1 MKKGIVMASNDTH
14 VIYIVSTFIFIIF
27 LVLSVF
33 TPTIHSNV
41 LMAENINKAIEKG
54 IDPMAVRCA
63 YASSG
68 DQICL
73 AYSITHK
80 PIEAPVAPSQGK
92 R

>member
-1 MKKGIVMASNDTH
+1 MASNT
-14 VIYIVSTFIFIIF
+14 VLAYLIATFIGLFF
-27 LVLSVF
+27 LILALL
-33 TPTIHSNV
+33 TPTIHSNI
-41 LMAENINKAIEKG
+41 LMAQNITNAIDKG

-80 PIEAPVAPSQGK
+80 SIEAPPAPNQGK

>member
-1 MKKGIVMASNDTH
+1 MVSNTFLAYIIATFVGI
-14 VIYIVSTFIFIIF
+14 FF
-27 LVLSVF
+27 LILAAL
-33 TPTIHSNV
+33 TPTIHSKS
-41 LMAENINKAIEKG
+41 LMAKNITNAIDKG

-63 YASSG
+63 YALPG

-80 PIEAPVAPSQGK
+80 TIEAPLAPNQGK